1 MDTHQNDDMAA
12 ELARM
17 KREMAT
23 IIYGSGHKITLNNGR
38 VLIMTSLVQRP
49 TYSRAIKSLPT
60 RSYNDRKV
68 DYAYDRETYVLHAP
82 RLFGTI
88 ARMLPPGSSLAKRC
102 AEDPFE
108 VLPGVTCIARMES
121 KPCEPVVRDE
131 NDTNPPVSSCLT
143 FVWFQNY
150 WAMPIAAE
158 VMEKLRVFDWDTH
171 ACDKGAS

>member
-1 MDTHQNDDMAA
+1 MEKHPNDDTEA

-23 IIYGSGHKITLNNGR
+23 VIYGSGHKFTLNNGR
-38 VLIMTSLVQRP
+38 VLIMTSLIQRP
-49 TYSRAIKSLPT
+49 TYSRATKGLPT
-60 RSYNDRKV
+60 KSYNDSKV
-68 DYAYDRETYVLHAP
+68 NYEYDNETFVLHAP
-82 RLFGTI
+82 RLYSDFVQL
-88 ARMLPPGSSLAKRC
+88 LPPGSSLAKRG

-108 VLPGVTCIARMES
+108 LLPGITCIARMTS
-121 KPCEPVVRDE
+121 NPCEPVVRAD

-158 VMEKLRVFDWDTH
+158 VMEKLKVFDWDSH
-171 ACDKGAS
+171 ACDKATL